1 MAFFSK
7 QGLFNYKYYNVDF
20 WGVFKNSLHWKRD
33 KTNYFCKRLNGKL
46 YYYKKLAWRKA
57 KDYYNQQ
64 KKDFNLKWHQKK
76 QQQIKKFGYLSRFKY
91 YKPPH
96 VTKYFLNK
104 IRTYVVYYANLFSKI
119 FKLVPPKKNSR
130 LFSFFFR
137 RVFKRKKIYFRR
149 PFIYEIRSRYT
160 KRKKRR
166 LNRQFRSLRIVRLFY
181 IMFTYKQLKK
191 IIKKAKKKDGLFEQN
206 YLLYMEN
213 KLPSFIYRSSF
224 IPNMF
229 DSLKF
234 IKKSNVWINKQFMY
248 YISFTIKI
256 MDLVGFRIIYKK
268 YIYWNFFKRI
278 RRKAFIF
285 LLPKYIYTSYS
296 FLMMLVLNIPLK
308 INIINPIKIDMYRL
322 SNYAI

>member
-1 MAFFSK
+1 
-7 QGLFNYKYYNVDF
+7 
-20 WGVFKNSLHWKRD
+20 
-33 KTNYFCKRLNGKL
+33 
-46 YYYKKLAWRKA
+46 
-57 KDYYNQQ
+57 
-64 KKDFNLKWHQKK
+64 
-76 QQQIKKFGYLSRFKY
+76 
-91 YKPPH
+91 
-96 VTKYFLNK
+96 
-104 IRTYVVYYANLFSKI
+104 
-119 FKLVPPKKNSR
+119 
-130 LFSFFFR
+130 
-137 RVFKRKKIYFRR
+137 
-149 PFIYEIRSRYT
+149 
-160 KRKKRR
+160 
-166 LNRQFRSLRIVRLFY
+166 
-181 IMFTYKQLKK
+181 
-191 IIKKAKKKDGLFEQN
+191 
-206 YLLYMEN
+206 
-213 KLPSFIYRSSF
+213 LPSFIYRSSF

>member
-1 MAFFSK
+1 
-7 QGLFNYKYYNVDF
+7 
-20 WGVFKNSLHWKRD
+20 
-33 KTNYFCKRLNGKL
+33 LNGKL

-234 IKKSNVWINKQFMY
+234 IKKSNV
-248 YISFTIKI
+248 
-256 MDLVGFRIIYKK
+256 
-268 YIYWNFFKRI
+268 
-278 RRKAFIF
+278 
-285 LLPKYIYTSYS
+285 
-296 FLMMLVLNIPLK
+296 
-308 INIINPIKIDMYRL
+308 
-322 SNYAI
+322 